1 MNHSTNPASGD
12 LSVLQCLIFDVDGTL
27 ADTERDGHRVAF
39 NQAFA
44 ECGLDWHWDEPLY
57 GQLLAVTGGKERM
70 RFYQQQFLDRPVLSD
85 EDIKEALIESGAS
98 RLACKIVQF
107 KAQAARN
114 SKAIVKVCNA
124 EMDNLTPQDAVSRFD
139 QRFLNKLH
147 ALKTQHYLE
156 LLKQGKIPLRP
167 GIKRLIN
174 EARQAGLTL
183 AIATTTTPVN
193 VTTLLENTLG
203 PESLDWFSVIA
214 AGDVVPAKKPAPD
227 IYHWTLERLGLPPQH
242 CLALEDSRAGL
253 LSAVNAG
260 VATAV
265 TFNDYTR
272 DQDFSEALAISD
284 HLGEPDNPCRVIKG
298 PPVEC
303 CIDIAYLDGLLASQ
317 LTSGVRHV
325 S

>member
-1 MNHSTNPASGD
+1 MNPAPGD

-44 ECGLDWHWDEPLY
+44 DFGLDWHWDETLY

-70 RFYQQQFLDRPVLSD
+70 RFYQQQFLDQPVLSD
-85 EDIKEALIESGAS
+85 EDIK
-98 RLACKIVQF
+98 
-107 KAQAARN
+107 
-114 SKAIVKVCNA
+114 
-124 EMDNLTPQDAVSRFD
+124 
-139 QRFLNKLH
+139 KLH
-147 ALKTQHYLE
+147 ALKTQHYLA

-167 GIKRLIN
+167 GVKRLIN

-203 PESLDWFSVIA
+203 PESLGWFSVIA

-227 IYHWTLERLGLPPQH
+227 IYHWALERLGLPPQN
-242 CLALEDSRAGL
+242 CLVLEDSRAGL

-265 TFNDYTR
+265 TYNDYTR

-284 HLGEPDNPCRVIKG
+284 HLGESDNPCRVSKG

-303 CIDIAYLDGLLASQ
+303 CIDIAYLDGLLVSQ
-317 LTSGVRHV
+317 LTSGAHHV